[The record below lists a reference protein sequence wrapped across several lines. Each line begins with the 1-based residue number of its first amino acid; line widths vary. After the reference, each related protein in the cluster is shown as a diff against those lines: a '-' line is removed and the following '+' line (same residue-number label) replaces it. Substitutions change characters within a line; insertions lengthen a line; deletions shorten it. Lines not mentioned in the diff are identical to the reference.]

1 MGVVVA
7 REFGRSAETD
17 GFFAAYGVF
26 MVLSLAAAS
35 LRVIVQPPLARA
47 RAAGRLGEEVAA
59 YAAALT
65 MFAVPAVAL
74 STFAATP
81 IGNALTGSLPP
92 EAADAAATA
101 LRWLVPAAAFQLF
114 AALAASALAA
124 LDDYGT
130 AALAYALGSAC
141 GLTFILLRVDEDGL
155 VAVAWGSAL
164 TAGVG
169 LAIMAG
175 RLAARGRLR
184 WPSRG
189 LARRLGELAVGS
201 ILPLALQLLY
211 LVCVRLTADLGVGEV
226 TSFSYA
232 YLIASGIVSVTAS
245 SLGFVSSV
253 PLTRAG
259 LRDDVAARH
268 LVATSWLALAA
279 VAAAAGVFALAG
291 ERIVEWVL
299 GDAYGGDVGGDLGRL
314 VAGLAPWMA
323 VSAGVTL
330 AFPLLFVR
338 GRPRGL
344 VPLAVAAVVVQVP
357 LAWGLRE
364 LFGLAGIVASL
375 AVTTA
380 FVFAVLL
387 VLLSPE
393 TLRRVVPG
401 VAVAAG
407 VLGVLAALAF
417 VPSALLGPIGGATLG
432 LAIYLGLLVLLRPAG
447 LRDAWG
453 YVRALR

>member
-101 LRWLVPAAAFQLF
+101 LRWLVPAAAFQLY

-169 LAIMAG
+169 LAIMAA
-175 RLAARGRLR
+175 RLAARGRE
-184 WPSRG
+184 SAEAI
-189 LARRLGELAVGS
+189 ARRLDRATPEIVVGADTIVIDNS
-201 ILPLALQLLY
+201 GALEDAGNAL
-211 LVCVRLTADLGVGEV
+211 
-226 TSFSYA
+226 
-232 YLIASGIVSVTAS
+232 VSV
-245 SLGFVSSV
+245 LGS
-253 PLTRAG
+253 T
-259 LRDDVAARH
+259 
-268 LVATSWLALAA
+268 LVRT
-279 VAAAAGVFALAG
+279 
-291 ERIVEWVL
+291 
-299 GDAYGGDVGGDLGRL
+299 D
-314 VAGLAPWMA
+314 
-323 VSAGVTL
+323 
-330 AFPLLFVR
+330 
-338 GRPRGL
+338 
-344 VPLAVAAVVVQVP
+344 
-357 LAWGLRE
+357 
-364 LFGLAGIVASL
+364 
-375 AVTTA
+375 
-380 FVFAVLL
+380 
-387 VLLSPE
+387 
-393 TLRRVVPG
+393 
-401 VAVAAG
+401 
-407 VLGVLAALAF
+407 
-417 VPSALLGPIGGATLG
+417 
-432 LAIYLGLLVLLRPAG
+432 
-447 LRDAWG
+447 
-453 YVRALR
+453 